1 MPRSTN
7 YRRQGEP
14 SKSTRQHNKQMAA
27 FLPKSDA
34 PLCQSIYDFIK
45 MVVAVN
51 ITCLNPPVSSLKL
64 DATLVNDRR
73 VFVDRIALPT
83 EPDYQGKKKSISTN
97 YAVIFSKDL
106 DCLNLQYRSFDWTS
120 PASSNWNEMMIQL
133 ISKHWTHAHSQ
144 EAFSAY
150 PIDPKHETPTTVIG
164 VITRWFNGR
173 RDLIRKG
180 RTKAEIKKEKLA
192 RKKSRQRSNL
202 AFNRTKS
209 IKNVVGANSP
219 CLKAFDESRCHSDTE
234 DCPDGKR
241 LKVQIPW
248 RSSTF
253 AALCMLADTKTVER
267 LRQETGRNFQ
277 SGQLFEIGRHRSDK
291 VEELEMVP
299 MNLPLD
305 CYDTAYFDSLTEQGR
320 RELTTTPPCGLAE
333 IHFQMMKSRSHIEEP
348 PSRSS
353 RS

>member
-1 MPRSTN
+1 MVQWKKRLNKKRSN
-7 YRRQGEP
+7 QSRNRKREV
-14 SKSTRQHNKQMAA
+14 SK
-27 FLPKSDA
+27 
-34 PLCQSIYDFIK
+34 
-45 MVVAVN
+45 
-51 ITCLNPPVSSLKL
+51 
-64 DATLVNDRR
+64 
-73 VFVDRIALPT
+73 
-83 EPDYQGKKKSISTN
+83 
-97 YAVIFSKDL
+97 
-106 DCLNLQYRSFDWTS
+106 
-120 PASSNWNEMMIQL
+120 
-133 ISKHWTHAHSQ
+133 
-144 EAFSAY
+144 
-150 PIDPKHETPTTVIG
+150 
-164 VITRWFNGR
+164 
-173 RDLIRKG
+173 
-180 RTKAEIKKEKLA
+180 
-192 RKKSRQRSNL
+192 KKSRQRSNL
-202 AFNRTKS
+202 ASNRTKS

-305 CYDTAYFDSLTEQGR
+305 CYDTAYFDSLTKQGR

>member
-1 MPRSTN
+1 
-7 YRRQGEP
+7 
-14 SKSTRQHNKQMAA
+14 
-27 FLPKSDA
+27 
-34 PLCQSIYDFIK
+34 
-45 MVVAVN
+45 
-51 ITCLNPPVSSLKL
+51 
-64 DATLVNDRR
+64 
-73 VFVDRIALPT
+73 
-83 EPDYQGKKKSISTN
+83 
-97 YAVIFSKDL
+97 
-106 DCLNLQYRSFDWTS
+106 
-120 PASSNWNEMMIQL
+120 MMIQL

-180 RTKAEIKKEKLA
+180 RTKAEIEKEKLA
-192 RKKSRQRSNL
+192 RKRAGNGQM
-202 AFNRTKS
+202 
-209 IKNVVGANSP
+209 
-219 CLKAFDESRCHSDTE
+219 CHSDTE

-305 CYDTAYFDSLTEQGR
+305 CYDTAYFDSLTKQGR